1 MMRRSVCDAFLFS
14 CTKLT
19 NLKRYYIIVT
29 LKSSFYDISIAL
41 VDLAMK
47 FRILPIEFYRK
58 SSSGFTQILDKIM
71 PNCLSELLPIF
82 RSLI

>member
-19 NLKRYYIIVT
+19 SLKRYYIIVT

-58 SSSGFTQILDKIM
+58 SSSGFTQILDRIM

-82 RSLI
+82 RLLI